1 MSRADEA
8 SGRIPLVLL
17 RLMMDQSWEQAAAMV
32 ADEFEGYLPQT
43 SKQLAGLEAFIDV
56 LRLELAEA
64 EVQIHNNHQFNYDVW
79 DKEYKVAVQALVTP
93 CDGRPKRYLIGFFT
107 VDREDMI
114 SGASLYYAECAGSG
128 VADSSGVTR

>member
-8 SGRIPLVLL
+8 SGRIPLVFL
-17 RLMMDQSWEQAAAMV
+17 RLLMKQSWDQAASMV
-32 ADEFEGYLPQT
+32 TDEFEGYLPQT
-43 SKQLAGLEAFIDV
+43 SEQLTGPESFIGV

-64 EVQIHNNHQFNYDVW
+64 EVQIHNHQFSYDVW

-93 CDGRPKRYLIGFFT
+93 RDGRSKRYLIGFFT

-114 SGASLYYAECAGSG
+114 SGASLFYAECARSG
-128 VADSSGVTR
+128 VAG